1 MTARIS
7 LLAMAMLLNLV
18 GVAVGENQEKAVR
31 ITPELDGVTTM
42 RNGTPM
48 RIERNQD
55 QSNTIHPSFQRTS
68 RRCPPFCVQPMHMPD
83 GVETIGEIEMLRY
96 LERVGA
102 GDDSVLVI
110 DSRGPDWLK
119 RGTIPGSVNIH
130 YKRLSL
136 KSSDESE
143 VARILEQQ
151 FGAERTEVQ
160 LTGQRGL
167 DTPARSA
174 VLARH
179 RTTNPGPVIELLFGR
194 PALASPFGGCAVEK
208 IGGKAGD
215 AVGVVGHQ
223 ASCNKVLPA

>member
-1 MTARIS
+1 MTARIY
-7 LLAMAMLLNLV
+7 LLATAMLLNLA

-31 ITPELDGVTTM
+31 ITPELDGVTTVHK
-42 RNGTPM
+42 GAPM
-48 RIERNQD
+48 RVERNQD

-68 RRCPPFCVQPMHMPD
+68 RRCPPFCIQPMQMPD
-83 GVETIGEIEMLRY
+83 GVETIGEVEMLRY

-136 KSSDESE
+136 KSTGEPE

-151 FGAERTEVQ
+151 FGVERTEEFWNFRDAKTLV
-160 LTGQRGL
+160 LFCNGPWCGQSPTNIRGL
-167 DTPARSA
+167 LRIGYPASKLKWYRGGMQA
-174 VLARH
+174 WETVGL
-179 RTTNPGPVIELLFGR
+179 TTVIPE
-194 PALASPFGGCAVEK
+194 
-208 IGGKAGD
+208 
-215 AVGVVGHQ
+215 
-223 ASCNKVLPA
+223 

>member
-1 MTARIS
+1 MPHMTARIS

-31 ITPELDGVTTM
+31 ITPELNGVTTM
-42 RNGTPM
+42 HNGTSM

-68 RRCPPFCVQPMHMPD
+68 RRCPPFCIQPMQMPD
-83 GVETIGEIEMLRY
+83 GVETIGEVEMLRY

-136 KSSDESE
+136 KSTDEPE

-151 FGAERTEVQ
+151 FGVERTEEFWNFRDAKTLV
-160 LTGQRGL
+160 LFCNGPWCGQSPTNIRGL
-167 DTPARSA
+167 LRIGYPASKLKWYRGGMQA
-174 VLARH
+174 WETVGL
-179 RTTNPGPVIELLFGR
+179 TTVIPE
-194 PALASPFGGCAVEK
+194 
-208 IGGKAGD
+208 
-215 AVGVVGHQ
+215 
-223 ASCNKVLPA
+223 